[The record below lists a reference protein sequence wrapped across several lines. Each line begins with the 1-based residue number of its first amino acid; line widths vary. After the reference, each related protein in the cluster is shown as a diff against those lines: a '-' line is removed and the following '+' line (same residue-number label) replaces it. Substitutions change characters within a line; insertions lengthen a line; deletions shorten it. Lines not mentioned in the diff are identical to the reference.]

1 MGTSLLSVEYSSKCT
16 DGKCVTEPDFT
27 AQTLQEHAEAVNQ
40 SLGALPRGAIE
51 NKYVWA
57 VGTEYDDDGAATL
70 QGTPPNTLKN
80 GDGSDKKWM
89 IYPKDWQAVKS
100 AAPISTPVDQLEYR
114 LDEQV
119 IPDGCQ
125 GVSATGTAAIVQ
137 YGLCLFIQIENPGV
151 QKALKVQY
159 FYNPTL
165 TSTRATTLTTHV
177 VGGETSGFNTKRIND
192 AANKF
197 SPSDPTYLVTVQ
209 DLQLDRVWN
218 AADGDVSKMFI
229 GEDITKLDMCSKRGL
244 CDYDTGMC
252 DCFSGYSGIRCD
264 DQNAIAYSY

>member
-1 MGTSLLSVEYSSKCT
+1 MGSSKCIS
-16 DGKCVTEPDFT
+16 GKCVTKPDFT

-57 VGTEYDDDGAATL
+57 VKGGGATDPL
-70 QGTPPNTLKN
+70 
-80 GDGSDKKWM
+80 
-89 IYPKDWQAVKS
+89 
-100 AAPISTPVDQLEYR
+100 STPVDQLEYR
-114 LDEQV
+114 LDEQI

-125 GVSATGTAAIVQ
+125 GVSATGTAANVQ

-165 TSTRATTLTTHV
+165 NSDRNEKDLITNV
-177 VGGETSGFNTKRIND
+177 VSGETSGDHALRIN
-192 AANKF
+192 AAGTAVVPDKAIN
-197 SPSDPTYLVTVQ
+197 LVTVQ
-209 DLQLDRVWN
+209 DLQEDRVWN
-218 AADGDVSKMFI
+218 PNDGDVSKLFI
-229 GEDITKLDMCSKRGL
+229 SEDVTVLDMCSKRGL

-264 DQNAIAYSY
+264 D